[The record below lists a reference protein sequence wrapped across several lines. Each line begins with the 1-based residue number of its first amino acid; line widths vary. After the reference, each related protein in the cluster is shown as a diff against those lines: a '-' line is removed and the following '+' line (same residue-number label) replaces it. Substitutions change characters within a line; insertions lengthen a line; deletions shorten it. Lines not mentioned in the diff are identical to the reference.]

1 MTTKPDVL
9 IYAPWYEPA
18 MRRLDEI
25 CTTHHVYL
33 AQDKEGFIKEH
44 GPKCMGLGTLHH

>member
-25 CTTHHVYL
+25 CRTHHVTEP
-33 AQDKEGFIKEH
+33 KIKKRSLKNMDLNVWE
-44 GPKCMGLGTLHH
+44 

>member
-25 CTTHHVYL
+25 CRTHHVYR
-33 AQDKEGFIKEH
+33 AQDKEAFIKEH
-44 GPKCMGLGTLHH
+44 GP